1 VLTQGGNRN
10 MGTCQAAV
18 AEAVAAWGR
27 LDVLFCCESLGVCW
41 IHCLSMDGM
50 IYVWFRGRPC

>member
-1 VLTQGGNRN
+1 